1 MKGPLLGTQFSL
13 RGAAHDLS
21 PALPVLRA
29 ILRAC
34 VQGPPA
40 LEIYSRLEIP
50 AAAATGD
57 TALRLARLL
66 AGTSISKTLETEL
79 CSDSNTRSAD
89 CEALITS
96 KPYGRAKSSNT

>member
-1 MKGPLLGTQFSL
+1 MKGPLFGTQLSL
-13 RGAAHDLS
+13 CGAAHDL
-21 PALPVLRA
+21 PAALPVLRA

-34 VQGPPA
+34 VQGPPTPA
-40 LEIYSRLEIP
+40 IYSPLEIP
-50 AAAATGD
+50 APAAMGD
-57 TALRLARLL
+57 PALRLARRL

-96 KPYGRAKSSNT
+96 KPYGPAKSSNT

>member
-1 MKGPLLGTQFSL
+1 MKRPVFRPQFSL
-13 RGAAHDLS
+13 CGAAHDLS
-21 PALPVLRA
+21 PALPMLRA

-40 LEIYSRLEIP
+40 LEIYSPLEIP
-50 AAAATGD
+50 ATAVTGD
-57 TALRLARLL
+57 TALRLARRL

-79 CSDSNTRSAD
+79 CSDSNTRSTD

-96 KPYGRAKSSNT
+96 KPYGPAKSSNT